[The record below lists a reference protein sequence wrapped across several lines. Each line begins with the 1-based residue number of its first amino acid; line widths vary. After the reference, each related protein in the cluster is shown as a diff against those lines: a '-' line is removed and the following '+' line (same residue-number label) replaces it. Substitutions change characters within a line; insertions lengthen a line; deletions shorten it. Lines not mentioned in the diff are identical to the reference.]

1 MNNKFTIVYPFKN
14 PIKTAYDLEREKK
27 GERGWGE
34 EGKEGRSVLGELRR
48 PENGVVGS

>member
-27 GERGWGE
+27 GRGE
-34 EGKEGRSVLGELRR
+34 EGKEGRSVLGELR
-48 PENGVVGS
+48 PTDGVVGP